1 MNLPGELGGGVLEL
15 IRAHRDRLEQCVPLV
30 DALRTMLLTPP
41 PEVRE
46 TINHSWR
53 VPRDLTFR
61 LADTCPGPEAISSR
75 QVTTTPDDR
84 APRHTP

>member
-1 MNLPGELGGGVLEL
+1 
-15 IRAHRDRLEQCVPLV
+15 
-30 DALRTMLLTPP
+30 MLLTPP

-53 VPRDLTFR
+53 APRDLTFR